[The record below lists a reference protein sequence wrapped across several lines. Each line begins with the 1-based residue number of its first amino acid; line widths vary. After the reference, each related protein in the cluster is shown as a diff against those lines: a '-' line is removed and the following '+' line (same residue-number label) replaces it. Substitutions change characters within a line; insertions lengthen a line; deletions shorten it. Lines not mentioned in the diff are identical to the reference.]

1 MKLITTTLVLLTAA
15 VLAGFANDAFAQQE
29 RDEIELMLAQ
39 IRTNRQAIV
48 TENLE
53 LTAAESEAFWPLY
66 RQFQNDRAL
75 MVDRTMKMLTEFR
88 DNFDVL
94 SEEQAKALVDEYF
107 KIQKEELRL
116 NEKYLREFRKIL
128 SQKKALRYFQI
139 ENKLDA
145 IIDYDLSQVIPL
157 ALAE

>member
-1 MKLITTTLVLLTAA
+1 MKRITTALVFLAA
-15 VLAGFANDAFAQQE
+15 VVLAGYASEIFAQQE

-48 TENLE
+48 TENLA
-53 LTAAESEAFWPLY
+53 LTAEESEAFWPLY

-94 SEEQAKALVDEYF
+94 SEEQAKALIDEYF